1 MPETPS
7 IPTSR
12 ADWHAVRSVEECLD
26 ILCAVYDR
34 STQSLRDAFKAYI
47 ETSAPPDPK
56 DVANGLFAYPKIR
69 LTYLPEAAA
78 PAFSRAFGKFDTP
91 GVFETDIAR
100 PALFRD
106 YLAEQLEILFD
117 TYDFKME
124 VGLSDA
130 DIPYPYALESG
141 SGVDV
146 DQFPPSDL
154 ARVFPIPDL
163 AQIDD
168 KVPNGDR
175 EPVLTISN
183 EGAAVDAGPKPLS
196 LFSAL
201 RTDYSLQRLKH
212 YTGTDPESFQQ
223 FILFTNYQRYI
234 DEFVDIAISKL
245 REDNAYSRLVAPGN
259 IEITK
264 NSEAPKEQVA
274 EGPWRKHQM
283 PAYHLV
289 ADHGMGV
296 TLVNIGVGPSNAKT
310 ITDHLAVLRPQ
321 CWIMIGHC
329 GGLRHSQ
336 RLGDYVLAHAYLRH
350 DGVLDNDLP
359 PEVPIPPIAEVQLA
373 LSAAASKI
381 TGDTGNKLKARLRTG
396 TVVTDD
402 DRNWELRF
410 SEEAHRFNQSRAI
423 AVDMESATLAANG
436 YRFRV
441 PYGTLLCVSDKPLH
455 GEIKLPGAANRFYEK
470 SISEH
475 MKIGIQTMEDLRQ
488 DGADALHSRKLR
500 SFNEPPFR

>member
-223 FILFTNYQRYI
+223 FILFTN
-234 DEFVDIAISKL
+234 
-245 REDNAYSRLVAPGN
+245 
-259 IEITK
+259 
-264 NSEAPKEQVA
+264 
-274 EGPWRKHQM
+274 
-283 PAYHLV
+283 
-289 ADHGMGV
+289 
-296 TLVNIGVGPSNAKT
+296 
-310 ITDHLAVLRPQ
+310 
-321 CWIMIGHC
+321 
-329 GGLRHSQ
+329 
-336 RLGDYVLAHAYLRH
+336 
-350 DGVLDNDLP
+350 
-359 PEVPIPPIAEVQLA
+359 
-373 LSAAASKI
+373 
-381 TGDTGNKLKARLRTG
+381 
-396 TVVTDD
+396 
-402 DRNWELRF
+402 
-410 SEEAHRFNQSRAI
+410 
-423 AVDMESATLAANG
+423 
-436 YRFRV
+436 
-441 PYGTLLCVSDKPLH
+441 
-455 GEIKLPGAANRFYEK
+455 
-470 SISEH
+470 
-475 MKIGIQTMEDLRQ
+475 
-488 DGADALHSRKLR
+488 
-500 SFNEPPFR
+500 